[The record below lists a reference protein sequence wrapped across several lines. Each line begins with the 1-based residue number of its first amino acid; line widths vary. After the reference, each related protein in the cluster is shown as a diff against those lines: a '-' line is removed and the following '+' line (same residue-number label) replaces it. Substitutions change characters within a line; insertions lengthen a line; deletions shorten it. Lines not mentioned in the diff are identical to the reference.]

1 MNKNLYGRTVIVIA
15 HRLSTV
21 EKADRIIVINKGEV
35 VEQGSHSDLLKK
47 GGLYATLVRKQ
58 MVAEEEKLISERET
72 ESEIQNESDNLGRSH
87 SNTSEVEPELGDGI
101 VELHDFLKTPVK

>member
-1 MNKNLYGRTVIVIA
+1 MIA

-58 MVAEEEKLISERET
+58 MVAEEEKLISEREA
-72 ESEIQNESDNLGRSH
+72 ESEIQNESDNLGRSR
-87 SNTSEVEPELGDGI
+87 SNTSEAEPELGDGI
-101 VELHDFLKTPVK
+101 VELHDFLKTPIK

>member
-1 MNKNLYGRTVIVIA
+1 VIVIA

-58 MVAEEEKLISERET
+58 IMVPEEDTKKDEEEN
-72 ESEIQNESDNLGRSH
+72 Q
-87 SNTSEVEPELGDGI
+87 ELS
-101 VELHDFLKTPVK
+101 

>member
-1 MNKNLYGRTVIVIA
+1 MIA

-58 MVAEEEKLISERET
+58 MVAEEDENSEKGSEPR
-72 ESEIQNESDNLGRSH
+72 
-87 SNTSEVEPELGDGI
+87 I
-101 VELHDFLKTPVK
+101 VI

>member
-1 MNKNLYGRTVIVIA
+1 MQVQQALNKNLHGRTVIVIA

-58 MVAEEEKLISERET
+58 MVTEEDRRDEMEVPST
-72 ESEIQNESDNLGRSH
+72 DSGNES
-87 SNTSEVEPELGDGI
+87 
-101 VELHDFLKTPVK
+101 

>member
-1 MNKNLYGRTVIVIA
+1 MALYSAKVQQALKKNLHGRTVIVIA

-58 MVAEEEKLISERET
+58 MVAEEDEKSEKG
-72 ESEIQNESDNLGRSH
+72 SE
-87 SNTSEVEPELGDGI
+87 PGI
-101 VELHDFLKTPVK
+101 VI

>member
-1 MNKNLYGRTVIVIA
+1 MIVIA

-58 MVAEEEKLISERET
+58 MVAEEDRRD
-72 ESEIQNESDNLGRSH
+72 EIKVQSTGSVNKS
-87 SNTSEVEPELGDGI
+87 
-101 VELHDFLKTPVK
+101 

>member
-1 MNKNLYGRTVIVIA
+1 MIA

-47 GGLYATLVRKQ
+47 GGLYTTLVRKQ
-58 MVAEEEKLISERET
+58 MVAEEEKLICEGET
-72 ESEIQNESDNLGRSH
+72 ESEIQNESDDLGRSH
-87 SNTSEVEPELGDGI
+87 SNSETEQWQAAMPECGDGT
-101 VELHDFLKTPVK
+101 VELHHFLKTPVK